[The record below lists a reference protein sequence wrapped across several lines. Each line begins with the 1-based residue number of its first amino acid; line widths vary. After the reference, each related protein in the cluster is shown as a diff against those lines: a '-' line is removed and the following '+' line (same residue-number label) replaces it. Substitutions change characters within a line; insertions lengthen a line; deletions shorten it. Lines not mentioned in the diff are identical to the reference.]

1 MWLAN
6 PNHTESHGIG
16 HCMEGRRIVD
26 AFAAARSGSV
36 PARRGAASW
45 LQPHLPGERRI
56 RPGPGRDRPGEKII
70 AFYEEEY
77 RADGVLWSAYVAAKV
92 PRFDEAPRGDEEP
105 NPYPVEGDASEFV
118 ADVTIPDGTVMRPGH
133 RFVKTWRVRN
143 SGVVPWIDRR
153 LGRVGPPLAHG
164 LPRSV
169 PSVPVPDTPPGQEV
183 DISVPMR
190 AQFLE
195 GSAQVTWK
203 MIDSAGRTY
212 FPDRYPS
219 GLVVCIV
226 ARGTP
231 EP

>member
-1 MWLAN
+1 MSLRDAARRAGFSHTSLAN
-6 PNHTESHGIG
+6 AES
-16 HCMEGRRIVD
+16 
-26 AFAAARSGSV
+26 
-36 PARRGAASW
+36 
-45 LQPHLPGERRI
+45 
-56 RPGPGRDRPGEKII
+56 GRDRPGEKII
-70 AFYEEEY
+70 AFYQEY

-92 PRFDEAPRGDEEP
+92 PRLDEVFRGNEEQ
-105 NPYPVEGDASEFV
+105 NPYPIKGDASEFV

-133 RFVKTWRVRN
+133 SFVKTWRVRN

-153 LGRVGPPLAHG
+153 LGRIGPPLAHG

-169 PSVPVPDTPPGQEV
+169 PSVPIPDTPPGQEV

-190 AQFLE
+190 AQYIE

-212 FPDRYPS
+212 FPDRYPN

-231 EP
+231 ES

>member
-1 MWLAN
+1 MA
-6 PNHTESHGIG
+6 S
-16 HCMEGRRIVD
+16 D
-26 AFAAARSGSV
+26 AAWKAVGLLMRSL
-36 PARRGAASW
+36 RRGAGVSLRDAARRADFSHAS
-45 LQPHLPGERRI
+45 LANAES
-56 RPGPGRDRPGEKII
+56 GRDRPGEKLI
-70 AFYEEEY
+70 AFYEEEC

-92 PRFDEAPRGDEEP
+92 PRVDEALRGGEEP
-105 NPYPVEGDASEFV
+105 GPYPIEGDASEFV

-133 RFVKTWRVRN
+133 GFVKTWRVRN

-153 LGRVGPPLAHG
+153 LARVGPPLAHG

-169 PSVPVPDTPPGQEV
+169 PSVPIPDTPPGQEA

-203 MIDSAGRTY
+203 MIDSAGRTC
-212 FPDRYPS
+212 FPDRYPD

-226 ARGTP
+226 VRGTP
-231 EP
+231 EA

>member
-1 MWLAN
+1 MASDTAWKAVGLL
-6 PNHTESHGIG
+6 
-16 HCMEGRRIVD
+16 M
-26 AFAAARSGSV
+26 RSL
-36 PARRGAASW
+36 RRGAGVSLRDAA
-45 LQPHLPGERRI
+45 RRA
-56 RPGPGRDRPGEKII
+56 GFSHTSLANAESGRDRPGEKII

-77 RADGVLWSAYVAAKV
+77 GADGVLWSAYVAAKV
-92 PRFDEAPRGDEEP
+92 PRFDDAPRGDEEL
-105 NPYPVEGDASEFV
+105 NPYPIEGDASEFV